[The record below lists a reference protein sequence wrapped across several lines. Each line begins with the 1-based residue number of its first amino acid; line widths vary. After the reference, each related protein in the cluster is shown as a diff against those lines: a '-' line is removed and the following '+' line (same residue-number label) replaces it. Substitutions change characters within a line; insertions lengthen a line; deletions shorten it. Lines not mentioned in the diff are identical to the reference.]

1 MNWKVL
7 KKRVK
12 VKMKGNYVI
21 LSLVGLVLGYMIAFS
36 YHLTQKNE
44 PETMISNNQWER
56 DLELRNQLI
65 AQEEKNRDLQKE
77 LTEKQ
82 EKVLEIEEELAKE
95 EQVFFNL
102 AEDAEKYRIFLGKV
116 GVKGKGVTVT
126 LEDGQYDPNEENINN
141 YIVHEHHVFNVINEL
156 YISGASAVAINGQRL
171 KHNSYIVCNGPVI
184 EVDGN
189 PHPAPFVITAI
200 GDPEVLS
207 SALNITGGVK
217 DMLVNE
223 NIEFKLEQNQEII
236 LDPILGS

>member
-1 MNWKVL
+1 MR
-7 KKRVK
+7 KR
-12 VKMKGNYVI
+12 GRHVI
-21 LSLVGLVLGYMIAFS
+21 LSLVCLVLGYMIAFS
-36 YHLTQKNE
+36 YQITLKKQ
-44 PETMISNNQWER
+44 PETISNSQWER
-56 DLELRNQLI
+56 DVKLRDQLI
-65 AQEEKNRDLQKE
+65 AQEETNRELQKE
-77 LTEKQ
+77 LNKKQ
-82 EKVLEIEEELAKE
+82 NKLLEIEKDLSQE

-116 GVKGKGVTVT
+116 KVKGKGVTVT
-126 LEDGQYDPNEENINN
+126 LEDGQYDPREENINN

-156 YISGASAVAINGQRL
+156 YVSGATAVAINGQRL
-171 KHNSYIVCNGPVI
+171 SHNSYIVCNGPVI

-200 GDPEVLS
+200 GDPDILS

-223 NIEFKLEQNQEII
+223 NITFKLEENDEII